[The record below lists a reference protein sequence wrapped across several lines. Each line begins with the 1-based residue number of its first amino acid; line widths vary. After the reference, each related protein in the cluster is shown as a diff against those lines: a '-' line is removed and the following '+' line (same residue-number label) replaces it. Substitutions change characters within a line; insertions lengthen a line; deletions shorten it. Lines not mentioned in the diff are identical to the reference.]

1 MKYLLIAMFTFVVGC
16 TSVQQYEGAKRSD
29 SEVAILLKPKNNLII
44 SHINGKHRGLGT
56 SDRYDF
62 LPGPTTLTVGYI
74 ASTSSTITSTKPIE
88 LTVDF
93 EAGKKYQLMYKL
105 GGGSWKAWVI
115 ESSSKKTVSE

>member
-1 MKYLLIAMFTFVVGC
+1 MKYLVIVIFGFLVGC
-16 TSVQQYEGAKRSD
+16 TSAQQYEGEKRPD

-62 LPGPTTLTVGYI
+62 LPGPTTITVGYI
-74 ASTSSTITSTKPIE
+74 ASSSSAITSTKPID

-93 EAGKKYQLMYKL
+93 EAGKKYQLMYKV
-105 GGGSWKAWVI
+105 GGGNWKAWVI
-115 ESSSKKTVSE
+115 ESSSNKVVSN